1 MALDRNIDNY
11 NRIITL
17 RENITKGKLNS
28 MNTKSKLKPN
38 NSGCHPII
46 DYLLSIYSN
55 LRTNNQKSNESLRE
69 MTAIQTKTMTET
81 ENINKDIKQNKVC
94 FILISMFS

>member
-28 MNTKSKLKPN
+28 MNTKSKSKPN
-38 NSGCHPII
+38 SSGCHPII